1 MTISSSPSGKLNF
14 CRRKEMTMKNKQ
26 LPLAARYL
34 PIEQSAKFEFVI
46 NLRAAKQIGLT
57 MRQHFERLGR

>member
-1 MTISSSPSGKLNF
+1 
-14 CRRKEMTMKNKQ
+14 MTMKNKQ